1 MKPFLF
7 SVFTLHLLLF
17 SSCGNSAAEGINDSA
32 TMDSVAAVPDTII
45 HPTFERFIV
54 KGCVILDSC
63 FGYLNY
69 DTIQDAAILLQD
81 TTVGFGDPAQR
92 PLIVM
97 LGGKNL
103 YISSLRNDSV
113 VLKEDEGGVYGDPFA
128 GISIDSGL
136 LHIVHYGGSAW
147 RWSREAVFGF
157 DTSASELILKSDI
170 VSSFNINDKN
180 LKTETE
186 KRNPETFGKM
196 KLSEYSVYR

>member
-32 TMDSVAAVPDTII
+32 TMDSVAAVPDTFI

-63 FGYLNY
+63 FGYLNN

-136 LHIVHYGGSAW
+136 LNIVHYGGSAW
-147 RWSREAVFGF
+147 RWSRETVFQF
-157 DTSASELILKSDI
+157 DTASAMLILQSDI
-170 VSSFNINDKN
+170 VESFNINEPNKPHDM
-180 LKTETE
+180 E
-186 KRNPETFGKM
+186 KRNAGGYGTLLFDR
-196 KLSEYSVYR
+196 YSVYR